1 MINRSL
7 MFYLDLCIL
16 GHCLR
21 EQDVVTE
28 IFNCDKNLFECSAYF
43 LALSLDCG
51 IVLSEHAAGR
61 RGSFS

>member
-1 MINRSL
+1 

-43 LALSLDCG
+43 LAVFRLWNSAL
-51 IVLSEHAAGR
+51 
-61 RGSFS
+61 